1 MRVLLAVRNYF
12 RLPNSFI
19 IPNLKNKFAFQ
30 WFQNALKVPA
40 CKSAMNCA
48 TTNRVFVN
56 EKRLFRNG
64 IISAILI
71 SGFSFRMIGINIGL
85 PDSPDPREVLIAR
98 DVLNLTHFTA
108 PPQIYNWPGTAWFY
122 IIAAVGKLLSL
133 TGWQLTETG
142 VILLAR
148 SINVLLSTATLWFT
162 YRIGVHCFSK
172 RIGQIAAGL
181 LAVAMLHAT
190 NESRFALVD
199 IPATFCVTLF
209 LYLLTRERSSSEAP
223 TFQTAVWLGVIAG
236 IGFAVKFTTV
246 FVGFSLLVFSI
257 SEDFPPRGRCGL
269 KPRLPRS
276 SVTPKKLATIIGV
289 AALTF
294 TFLCPYWLI
303 DLFSPEWN
311 FFFEDFW
318 YEATHY
324 HRGHFGLI
332 AAAESGLLHRFIY
345 LWTLLKW
352 GMGLPLAL
360 LVSVGVL
367 YALMSLKRESGGFP
381 VSEVLLLAFVIP
393 YLLFVGAHKVKFARH
408 LLILY
413 PALTVLGAVA
423 LIRVPSIV
431 ATLLALGHPRE
442 TANSLPSVEGFRIFG
457 KWLGIVLGGVVV
469 LYSLVYTLSFASI
482 QLSQPTKI
490 AASEWIAAHI
500 PPEESIAVAPEILFD
515 WLLPDLDFVV
525 TDDEVKWVLIVV
537 PNYEVFRKYQE
548 APQRYQDE
556 DWYPL
561 SDIGFEETLA
571 FYERVFGEGGRYEL
585 HKTFRGAPKFFGM
598 EIISDS
604 GAPFPMRALAHPELR
619 IYRYLNGIV
628 R

>member
-1 MRVLLAVRNYF
+1 MRVPFAVRNCF
-12 RLPNSFI
+12 RLSN
-19 IPNLKNKFAFQ
+19 N
-30 WFQNALKVPA
+30 
-40 CKSAMNCA
+40 
-48 TTNRVFVN
+48 FV
-56 EKRLFRNG
+56 
-64 IISAILI
+64 ISAILI
-71 SGFSFRMIGINIGL
+71 SGFSFRLIGIDIGL

-133 TGWQLTETG
+133 AGFQLTEAR

-148 SINVLLSTATLWFT
+148 GINVLLSTATLWFT
-162 YRIGVHCFSK
+162 YRIGVHCYGK

-209 LYLLTRERSSSEAP
+209 LWLVMRARSSLVAP
-223 TFQTAVWLGVIAG
+223 TFQTAVWLGVVAG

-246 FVGFSLLVFSI
+246 FVGFSLLVFI
-257 SEDFPPRGRCGL
+257 RSEGFY
-269 KPRLPRS
+269 
-276 SVTPKKLATIIGV
+276 KKLATIIGV
-289 AALTF
+289 SAFTF

-303 DLFSPEWN
+303 DLVSPEWN
-311 FFFEDFW
+311 LFFEDFW

-360 LVSVGVL
+360 LVSLGVL
-367 YALMSLKRESGGFP
+367 CALASLKREVGGFP

-393 YLLFVGAHKVKFARH
+393 YLLFIGIHKVKFARH

-413 PALTVLGAVA
+413 PALTVLAA
-423 LIRVPSIV
+423 AAIIRFPSIV
-431 ATLLALGHPRE
+431 ETLLQWVRPRE
-442 TANSLPSVEGFRIFG
+442 TVKSLHSTEGLNALW
-457 KWLGIVLGGVVV
+457 KWFGIVLGGVVV
-469 LYSLVYTLSFASI
+469 LYSLVYTVSFASI
-482 QLSQPTKI
+482 LFSQPTKI
-490 AASEWIAAHI
+490 AASDWIAAHI
-500 PPEESIAVAPEILFD
+500 PQEESVAVAPEVLFD
-515 WLLPDLDFVV
+515 WLLPELDFVV
-525 TDDEVKWVLIVV
+525 TDENVKWVLILV
-537 PNYEVFRKYQE
+537 PNLEVFQKYQE
-548 APQRYQDE
+548 SPQRYQDE

-561 SDIGFEETLA
+561 SEIEFGEVLA
-571 FYERVFGEGGRYEL
+571 FYTRVLGEGSPYEL
-585 HKTFRGAPKFFGM
+585 HKTFRCPPKFLG
-598 EIISDS
+598 IQISDS

-619 IYRYLNGIV
+619 IYRYLN
-628 R
+628 

>member
-19 IPNLKNKFAFQ
+19 I
-30 WFQNALKVPA
+30 
-40 CKSAMNCA
+40 
-48 TTNRVFVN
+48 
-56 EKRLFRNG
+56 
-64 IISAILI
+64 SAILI
-71 SGFSFRMIGINIGL
+71 SGFSFRCIGINSGL
-85 PDSPDPREVLIAR
+85 PDSPDPREVFIAR
-98 DVLNLTHFTA
+98 DVLNLIHFTA

-122 IIAAVGKLLSL
+122 TIAAVGKLLSL
-133 TGWQLTETG
+133 TGWQLTEAG

-148 SINVLLSTATLWFT
+148 GINVLLSTATLWFT

-172 RIGQIAAGL
+172 RIGQMAAGL

-209 LYLLTRERSSSEAP
+209 LYLLTRERSSSDTP

-236 IGFAVKFTTV
+236 VGFAVKFTTV
-246 FVGFSLLVFSI
+246 FVGFSLLVFTI
-257 SEDFPPRGRCGL
+257 SEDFRPRGRCGF
-269 KPRLPRS
+269 KPHLPGNP
-276 SVTPKKLATIIGV
+276 VTPKKLATIIGV
-289 AALTF
+289 SALTF
-294 TFLCPYWLI
+294 TFLCPYWFI

-332 AAAESGLLHRFIY
+332 AAAESGLFHRFIY

-367 YALMSLKRESGGFP
+367 YALISLKRESGGFP
-381 VSEVLLLAFVIP
+381 VSEGLLLAFVIP
-393 YLLFVGAHKVKFARH
+393 YLLFIGIHKVKFARH

-413 PALTVLGAVA
+413 PALTVLGAAASVR
-423 LIRVPSIV
+423 LLSIV
-431 ATLLALGHPRE
+431 ATLLASGHPRE
-442 TANSLPSVEGFRIFG
+442 TANSLPSVEGFRTFG

-500 PPEESIAVAPEILFD
+500 PPEDSIAVAPEILFD
-515 WLLPDLDFVV
+515 WLFPDLDFVV
-525 TDDEVKWVLIVV
+525 TDEKVKWVLIVV

-548 APQRYQDE
+548 APQRYRDE

-561 SDIGFEETLA
+561 SEIGFEETLA
-571 FYERVFGEGGRYEL
+571 FYERVLGEGSRYEL
-585 HKTFRGAPKFFGM
+585 HKTFRCAPKFFSM

-604 GAPFPMRALAHPELR
+604 GAPFPMRALAHPELW
-619 IYRYLNGIV
+619 IYRRLD
-628 R
+628 